1 MVLRYASLLRR
12 GCCQGAQHNTLYHRS
27 LAAPSALFAG
37 LQLLTESYVVLIH
50 AFLGAGNVQGAVELY
65 KSMQRQGYDVRAGWL
80 MLTSELF
87 RHGCATAGGKLS
99 REMLCVCM
107 YGLYLRVVCRSWL
120 IMAECLQALC

>member
-1 MVLRYASLLRR
+1 MQVCSGVSAARVRM
-12 GCCQGAQHNTLYHRS
+12 HNIQYDRS
-27 LAAPSALFAG
+27 LTAPSAASAG

-87 RHGCATAGGKLS
+87 RHGCATAGVRS
-99 REMLCVCM
+99 REMRLHVW
-107 YGLYLRVVCRSWL
+107 VVNTG
-120 IMAECLQALC
+120 